1 MKKTRIVDIAV
12 IAIIALSIVFLGVFS
27 ILWSLNQAFYQMTL
41 YFVMGFGIIGLLG
54 VMIKL
59 FLDKKY
65 EFNTYRLAFMA
76 SLTVIAIF
84 CHYFI
89 KYVNYY
95 ENLPYIYWI
104 ILIVLIIIAII
115 ICYLLNKKAIKKNKD
130 KNEPKFIPNIR

>member
-12 IAIIALSIVFLGVFS
+12 IIIIALSIIFLGIFS

-59 FLDKKY
+59 FIDKKY
-65 EFNTYRLAFMA
+65 EFNTYKLAFMA

-95 ENLPYIYWI
+95 ETLPYIYWI
-104 ILIVLIIIAII
+104 ILIVLNIIAKI
-115 ICYLLNKKAIKKNKD
+115 ICFFLNKRAIKNNKD
-130 KNEPKFIPNIR
+130 KKRPKFIPNVR

>member
-12 IAIIALSIVFLGVFS
+12 IIIIALSIIFLGIFS

-54 VMIKL
+54 VMI
-59 FLDKKY
+59 
-65 EFNTYRLAFMA
+65 MA

-95 ENLPYIYWI
+95 ETLPYIYWI
-104 ILIVLIIIAII
+104 ILIVLNIIAKI
-115 ICYLLNKKAIKKNKD
+115 ICFFLNKRAIKNNKD
-130 KNEPKFIPNIR
+130 KKRPKFIPNVR